1 MIPSYSVAQFTVG
14 TIMESAAQDL
24 ISNMGPTSYL
34 LLAHISGHRNIPQA
48 KKLRDSIRN
57 YAEAEVQVL

>member
-1 MIPSYSVAQFTVG
+1 
-14 TIMESAAQDL
+14 MESAAQDL

-57 YAEAEVQVL
+57 YAEAEVPVL